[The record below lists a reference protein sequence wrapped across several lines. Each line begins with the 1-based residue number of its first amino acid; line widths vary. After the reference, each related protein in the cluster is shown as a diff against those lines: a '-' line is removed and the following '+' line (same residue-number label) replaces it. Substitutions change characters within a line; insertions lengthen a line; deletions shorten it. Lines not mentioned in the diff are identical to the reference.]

1 MDESAAAVVCCLA
14 ICLSL
19 FVYLLLLMLGRFA
32 QVILKNRLRRLLLL
46 MPVSGIQFNLASVVL
61 PQIELLFAFSI
72 RVIGLSRRVVVVTLQ
87 EKEVLGALSV
97 DLFKLFLKFPCW

>member
-1 MDESAAAVVCCLA
+1 
-14 ICLSL
+14 
-19 FVYLLLLMLGRFA
+19 MLGRFA

-72 RVIGLSRRVVVVTLQ
+72 RVIGLSRRLVVVTLQ

-97 DLFKLFLKFPCW
+97 HLFKLFLKFPCW